1 MKINKLNIS
10 TVTMPQARTTKP
22 FSVNGSIGAEFEIIV
37 LQNPSSSSSHTLYYD
52 WKDKTFEAGHN
63 DLNNNLKVKLTS
75 STYNNSITFA
85 EGASGGG
92 EYVVKLIAIN
102 GTTLPNANKNVIS
115 KTLSK
120 QTADSVITFAL
131 DSINNSNKYL
141 TQPSKSLTG
150 AVGSSATLSFSL
162 TAENSRDDSHSNG
175 FFLKESSISSVA
187 GAEKQIYHKA
197 TGTVDGA
204 ITDSTEVKVDS
215 LTGIGVGSQLISIS
229 SGTLNGQPYVT
240 AIDTATKTLTFATH
254 AQTFSNDITLNFKAL
269 GTSAIFNATGLQLSS
284 VSFSASIVD
293 RVTTTVRTAPSSSTT
308 INVGNTRGIRAGV
321 GYSGLNV
328 DNGSSNL
335 VTAVTTP
342 DPADANGAL
351 DNDGVIT
358 VERAQTLTIG
368 TVLSF
373 GDGSGGPEDV
383 FKSAL
388 FEGSLG
394 ITTIPSSNVNLY
406 LDLDQILTPG
416 SAS

>member
-1 MKINKLNIS
+1 
-10 TVTMPQARTTKP
+10 
-22 FSVNGSIGAEFEIIV
+22 II
-37 LQNPSSSSSHTLYYD
+37 
-52 WKDKTFEAGHN
+52 
-63 DLNNNLKVKLTS
+63 
-75 STYNNSITFA
+75 FA

-175 FFLKESSISSVA
+175 FFVKESSISSIA

-269 GTSAIFNATGLQLSS
+269 GASAIFNATGLQLSS

-328 DNGSSNL
+328 DNGDSNL

-388 FEGSLG
+388 FE
-394 ITTIPSSNVNLY
+394 
-406 LDLDQILTPG
+406 
-416 SAS
+416 

>member
-1 MKINKLNIS
+1 M
-10 TVTMPQARTTKP
+10 
-22 FSVNGSIGAEFEIIV
+22 
-37 LQNPSSSSSHTLYYD
+37 QNPSSSSSHTLYYD

-120 QTADSVITFAL
+120 QTEDSVITLTL
-131 DSINNSNKYL
+131 DSISNSNKYL
-141 TQPSKSLTG
+141 TQPSTSLTG
-150 AVGSSATLSFSL
+150 AIGSSATLSFSL
-162 TAENSRDDSHSNG
+162 TAENSRDDAHSNG
-175 FFLKESSISSVA
+175 FFVKESSISSVT
-187 GAEKQIYHKA
+187 GVEKQIYHKA

-204 ITDSTEVKVDS
+204 TTDSVEVKVDS
-215 LTGIGVGSQLISIS
+215 LTGIGVGSKIISIS
-229 SGTLNGQPYVT
+229 SGTLNSQPYVT
-240 AIDTATKTLTFATH
+240 AIDTETKTLTMGGVE
-254 AQTFSNDITLNFKAL
+254 QTFSDGITLNFKTV
-269 GTSAIFNATGLQLSS
+269 GRDSIFNATGLQLGD
-284 VSFSASIVD
+284 VSFRASVVD
-293 RVTTTVRTAPSSSTT
+293 KVTTTVRTAPSSSTT
-308 INVGNTRGIRAGV
+308 INVGNTRGIRTGV
-321 GYSGLNV
+321 GYSGFNV
-328 DNGSSNL
+328 DNGGSNL
-335 VTAVTTP
+335 VKGVTTP

-351 DNDGVIT
+351 DNDGVIV
-358 VERAQTLTIG
+358 VERAQSLIVG

-373 GDGSGGPEDV
+373 GDGSGGPGDV

-394 ITTIPSSNVNLY
+394 ITTIPSSNVSLY

-416 SAS
+416 QAS

>member
-120 QTADSVITFAL
+120 QTEDSVITLTL
-131 DSINNSNKYL
+131 DSISNSNKYL
-141 TQPSKSLTG
+141 TQPSTSLTG
-150 AVGSSATLSFSL
+150 AIGSSATLSFSL
-162 TAENSRDDSHSNG
+162 TAENSRDDAHSNG
-175 FFLKESSISSVA
+175 FFVKESSISSVT
-187 GAEKQIYHKA
+187 GVEKQIYHKA

-204 ITDSTEVKVDS
+204 TTDSVEVKVDS
-215 LTGIGVGSQLISIS
+215 LTGIGVGSQIISIS
-229 SGTLNGQPYVT
+229 SGTLNSQPYVT
-240 AIDTATKTLTFATH
+240 AIDTETKTLTMGGVE
-254 AQTFSNDITLNFKAL
+254 QTFSDGITLNFKTV
-269 GTSAIFNATGLQLSS
+269 GRDSIFNATGLQLGD
-284 VSFSASIVD
+284 VSFRASVVD
-293 RVTTTVRTAPSSSTT
+293 KVTTTVRTAPSSSTT
-308 INVGNTRGIRAGV
+308 INVGNTRGIRTGV
-321 GYSGLNV
+321 GYSGFNV
-328 DNGSSNL
+328 DNRASNL

-373 GDGSGGPEDV
+373 GDGSGGPRDV

-394 ITTIPSSNVNLY
+394 ITTIPSSNVSLY

-416 SAS
+416 QAS

>member
-1 MKINKLNIS
+1 MRINKLNIS

-22 FSVNGSIGAEFEIIV
+22 FSVNGSVGAEFEIIV

-75 STYNNSITFA
+75 SIYNNSITFA

-120 QTADSVITFAL
+120 QTADSVITLTL
-131 DSINNSNKYL
+131 DSISNSNKYL
-141 TQPSKSLTG
+141 TQPSTSLTG
-150 AVGSSATLSFSL
+150 AVGSGATLSFSL

-175 FFLKESSISSVA
+175 FFVKNSSISSVT

-204 ITDSTEVKVDS
+204 TTDNVEVKVDS
-215 LTGIGVGSQLISIS
+215 LTGIGVGSQIISIS
-229 SGTLNGQPYVT
+229 SGTLNSQPYVT
-240 AIDTATKTLTFATH
+240 AIDTETKTLTMGGTE
-254 AQTFSNDITLNFKAL
+254 QTFSDGITLNFQAL
-269 GTSAIFNATGLQLSS
+269 GTSAIFNATGLQLGD

-308 INVGNTRGIRAGV
+308 INVGNTRGIRTGV
-321 GYSGLNV
+321 PYFGLNV
-328 DNGSSNL
+328 DNEGSNL
-335 VTAVTTP
+335 VRGVTTP

-351 DNDGVIT
+351 DNDGVIE

-383 FKSAL
+383 FKSAV

-406 LDLDQILTPG
+406 LDLDEILTPG
-416 SAS
+416 SA

>member
-1 MKINKLNIS
+1 M
-10 TVTMPQARTTKP
+10 
-22 FSVNGSIGAEFEIIV
+22 
-37 LQNPSSSSSHTLYYD
+37 QNPSSSSSHTLYYD

-120 QTADSVITFAL
+120 QTEDSVITLTL
-131 DSINNSNKYL
+131 DSISNSNKYL
-141 TQPSKSLTG
+141 TQPSTSLTG
-150 AVGSSATLSFSL
+150 AIGSSATLSFSL
-162 TAENSRDDSHSNG
+162 TAENSRDDAHSNG
-175 FFLKESSISSVA
+175 FFVKESSISSVT
-187 GAEKQIYHKA
+187 GVEKQIYHKA

-204 ITDSTEVKVDS
+204 TTDSVEVKVDS
-215 LTGIGVGSQLISIS
+215 LTGIGVGSQIISIS
-229 SGTLNGQPYVT
+229 SGTLNSQPYVT
-240 AIDTATKTLTFATH
+240 AIDTETKTLTMGGVE
-254 AQTFSNDITLNFKAL
+254 QTFSDGITLNFKTV
-269 GTSAIFNATGLQLSS
+269 GRDSIFNATGLQLGD
-284 VSFSASIVD
+284 VSFRASVVD
-293 RVTTTVRTAPSSSTT
+293 KVTTTVRTAPSSSTT
-308 INVGNTRGIRAGV
+308 INVGNTRGIRTGV
-321 GYSGLNV
+321 GYSGFNV
-328 DNGSSNL
+328 DNRASNL

-373 GDGSGGPEDV
+373 GDGSGGPRDV

-394 ITTIPSSNVNLY
+394 ITTIPSSNVSLY

-416 SAS
+416 QAS

>member
-1 MKINKLNIS
+1 MRINKLNIS

-22 FSVNGSIGAEFEIIV
+22 FSVNGSVGAEFEIIV

-75 STYNNSITFA
+75 SIYNNSITFA

-120 QTADSVITFAL
+120 QTTDSVITLTL
-131 DSINNSNKYL
+131 DSISNSNKYL
-141 TQPSKSLTG
+141 TQPSTSLTG

-162 TAENSRDDSHSNG
+162 TAENSRDDAHSNG
-175 FFLKESSISSVA
+175 FFVKESSISSVA
-187 GAEKQIYHKA
+187 GIDKQIYHKA
-197 TGTVDGA
+197 TGTVNGA
-204 ITDSTEVKVDS
+204 TTGSVEVKVDS
-215 LTGIGVGSQLISIS
+215 LTGIGVGSQIISIS
-229 SGTLNGQPYVT
+229 SGTLNGQPYVS
-240 AIDTATKTLTFATH
+240 AIDTETKTLTMGAVE
-254 AQTFSNDITLNFKAL
+254 QTFSDGITLNFKAI
-269 GTSAIFNATGLQLSS
+269 GTTAIFSATGLQLGD

-293 RVTTTVRTAPSSSTT
+293 RVTTTVRTAPSNSTT

-321 GYSGLNV
+321 PYFGLNV
-328 DNGSSNL
+328 DNKGSNL
-335 VTAVTTP
+335 VRGVTTP
-342 DPADANGAL
+342 DPADANNTI
-351 DNDGVIT
+351 DEDGVIE
-358 VERAQTLTIG
+358 VGRAQSLIVG

-373 GDGSGGPEDV
+373 GDGNGGPEDV
-383 FKSAL
+383 FKSAV

-416 SAS
+416 SAG